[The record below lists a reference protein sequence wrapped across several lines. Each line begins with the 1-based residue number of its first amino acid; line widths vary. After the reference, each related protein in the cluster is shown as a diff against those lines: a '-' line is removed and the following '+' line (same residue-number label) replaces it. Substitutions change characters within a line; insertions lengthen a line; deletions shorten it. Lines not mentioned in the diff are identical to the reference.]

1 MSFITT
7 FAYSISCYSLNT
19 RFYESVVNKRDLTV
33 LPACI
38 PVFLGVISIHL
49 IQEAAHHLMAKKKGI
64 KIGSPVPL
72 PSPQLGLFGSITP
85 LRSFPSN
92 REALLDFALAG
103 PVASV
108 VVSLAC
114 VLGGIFA
121 SLRATPIDLVHFPVV
136 PAALLKSSFLVGTFF
151 SWLAPKTM
159 MIPLAQ
165 PVPVHPL
172 FVVGFSGLV
181 SSALNL
187 LPLSR
192 LDGGRAC
199 SAAMGPRQGAIISAA
214 TLFYMVSHSLSG
226 NSGIVVAW
234 GLMVALFQRR
244 AEIPA
249 RDEVTEVSNLRRGA
263 WFFSFLLSLTILAP
277 FPGSS
282 GNM

>member
-1 MSFITT
+1 
-7 FAYSISCYSLNT
+7 
-19 RFYESVVNKRDLTV
+19 
-33 LPACI
+33 
-38 PVFLGVISIHL
+38 
-49 IQEAAHHLMAKKKGI
+49 MAKKKRI
-64 KIGSPVPL
+64 IIGPPVPL

-85 LRSFPSN
+85 LRSFPPN

-108 VVSLAC
+108 VASLAC

-121 SLRATPIDLVHFPVV
+121 SLRVMPIDLVHYPVV
-136 PAALLKSSFLVGTFF
+136 PAVLLKSSFLVGTFF
-151 SWLAPKTM
+151 SWFAPKTM

-187 LPLSR
+187 LPLLR

-199 SAAMGPRQGAIISAA
+199 SAAMGPRQGALISVA
-214 TLFYMVSHSLSG
+214 TLFFILSHTLSG
-226 NSGIVVAW
+226 NSGILLSW
-234 GLMVALFQRR
+234 GLMIALFQRR
-244 AEIPA
+244 VEIPA
-249 RDEVTEVSNLRRGA
+249 RDEVTEVSNLRRGV
-263 WFFSFLLSLTILAP
+263 WFFSFVLSLTILAP

-282 GNM
+282 GNIL